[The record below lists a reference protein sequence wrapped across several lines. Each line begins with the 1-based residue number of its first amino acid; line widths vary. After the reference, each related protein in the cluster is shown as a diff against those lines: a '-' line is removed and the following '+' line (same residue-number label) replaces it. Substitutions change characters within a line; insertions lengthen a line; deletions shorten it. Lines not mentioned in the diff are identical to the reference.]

1 VGIEWQVSER
11 DVSRQMS
18 GLHKIVDSMLLLFER
33 VVLSGRGS
41 EGPSKHA
48 L

>member
-1 VGIEWQVSER
+1 MGIEWEVQER
-11 DVSRQMS
+11 DVSREMC
-18 GLHKIVDSMLLLFER
+18 GLHKIVDPMLLLFER